1 MLRLLAIEFHKFK
14 YNKPSIILT
23 LIYFG
28 LLTSIA
34 LIAIIKFDIGVIKFH
49 LADMG
54 IFNFPYIWHFNTYMA
69 SIFKF
74 FLLLVI
80 VSMISNEY
88 SYRTLKQNLI
98 DGLSKKEFILSKFY
112 TVVVLSGVSTL
123 FVFIVSLVLGFIYSD
138 YNELTIITTDAVYR
152 DPSAWYNIIISYDST
167 DSTAGD
173 RVKIYS
179 NGVLQTLTG
188 TTANLN
194 HTTPF
199 NEASYNLDIGHFG
212 GSSGEFFDGY
222 ITETHFIDGTAK
234 APTDFGEFDDNGVWV
249 PIKYTGSYGNNGF
262 FLEFKQT
269 GTGTD
274 ASGIGADTSGNNRH
288 WAVTNLAATDITE
301 DTCTNNFAT
310 FNPLARNASNVY
322 TEGNTVYDYTGNFM
336 RCGVSSLG
344 VSSGKW
350 YAEFKRTDATTIH
363 LFGIVADNFVSDGR
377 TVTDTSGNHDYGR
390 GHTGTLFLV
399 STNSTQDIYLDGSD
413 TNTNVDF
420 TTTTN
425 DIIMIAFDAD
435 SKKIWFGKNGT
446 WSSSGDPANG
456 NNPSDT
462 YDGTGTEPFF
472 FSVGTEGTQAIQ
484 GNFGNPPFAIS
495 SGNTDGKYGNFEY
508 APPSGYYALC
518 TKRLAEFG

>member
-1 MLRLLAIEFHKFK
+1 MVAILGANSVSGGYEVSNSLRFNDGDSPQLNLQNVGTVSNDKKFTFSTWLK
-14 YNKPSIILT
+14 RS
-23 LIYFG
+23 
-28 LLTSIA
+28 
-34 LIAIIKFDIGVIKFH
+34 DIGT
-49 LADMG
+49 A
-54 IFNFPYIWHFNTYMA
+54 N
-69 SIFKF
+69 
-74 FLLLVI
+74 
-80 VSMISNEY
+80 Y
-88 SYRTLKQNLI
+88 S
-98 DGLSKKEFILSKFY
+98 ILSAD
-112 TVVVLSGVSTL
+112 SGNNKAQILFRGGSNNAIRILETSDAFSSFDTL
-123 FVFIVSLVLGFIYSD
+123 L
-138 YNELTIITTDAVYR
+138 TTDAVYR

-390 GHTGTLFLV
+390 GHTGTLFLF